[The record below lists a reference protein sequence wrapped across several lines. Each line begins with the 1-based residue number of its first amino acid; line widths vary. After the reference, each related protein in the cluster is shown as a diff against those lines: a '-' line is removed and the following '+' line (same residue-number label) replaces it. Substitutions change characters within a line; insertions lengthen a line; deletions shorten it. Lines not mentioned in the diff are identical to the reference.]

1 MEAISRLL
9 YIILFRC
16 GTVML
21 LWGKTHPLLPPSVLG
36 HRWRWPRS
44 QFVCSVNN
52 ILCHTERSC
61 VMWLWPD
68 LSHRQLKQGLSILSG
83 EKKKQEFTVNTP
95 KLRTPIPTLV
105 IESNCCSHHTLLI
118 THSLEAA
125 RLSLVLLQEC
135 GNLVALI
142 LSMLLPP
149 SLTLSHTHALSLSQ
163 LLFPF
168 SAYR

>member
-1 MEAISRLL
+1 MVQWCYSGAKPTPCSLPLCWDTDGDDPGVSSSVQSITYYVTLSVAVLCDCGLICPTDSLSRDFPFSLE
-9 YIILFRC
+9 
-16 GTVML
+16 
-21 LWGKTHPLLPPSVLG
+21 K
-36 HRWRWPRS
+36 
-44 QFVCSVNN
+44 
-52 ILCHTERSC
+52 
-61 VMWLWPD
+61 
-68 LSHRQLKQGLSILSG
+68 
-83 EKKKQEFTVNTP
+83 KKKQEFTVNTP

-105 IESNCCSHHTLLI
+105 IESNRCSHHTLLI